1 MGGIDEGEAAR
12 GNYRLG
18 PSNAGKAAV
27 KAGDLAADL
36 AERVAVRPRV
46 PDILLSAPRGT
57 LRPRVQGKFLFLG
70 DEKHYVR
77 GVTYGTFR
85 PDASG
90 NEFPDPETVERDF
103 AQMAANGLN
112 AVRVFTAP
120 PRPLLDAAQ
129 RHGLHVMVGL
139 SAERY
144 VGFLIDKK
152 GAPDIEELVRAQVHS
167 CAGHPALLCYA
178 LGNEIPASMA
188 RWLGRER
195 QERYLERLFWA
206 VKAEDPEGLV
216 TYTNYPSTE
225 YLQLPFLDLVC
236 FNVYLESQERLQA
249 YLARLQNVA
258 GDRPLIMGEIG
269 LDSRSHGEEA
279 QSRMLDWQIRTTF
292 AAGCSGAFVFGWT
305 DEWHTGGA
313 DVEDWEFG
321 LTTRDRRP
329 KPALAAVREAFGQVP
344 FPADLDWPRVSVIV
358 CSRNGARTL
367 HDCFAGLSRLEYPD
381 FEVIVVDDGSTD
393 GTEAIVEEYG
403 FRVIRTDGWGLGA
416 ARNIGLEAATG
427 EIVAYLDDD
436 AYPDPHWLTYLAV
449 AFLTTPHAGM
459 GGPNIP
465 PAGNGAVADSVANA
479 PGGPVHVLLS
489 DAEAEHIP
497 GCNLAFRKSSL
508 EAIGGFDPRF
518 HVAGDDV
525 DVCWR
530 LREEGST
537 LGFCPSAVVWHH
549 RRNSIRAYWRQQ
561 RGYGKAEALLE
572 QKWPDKYNASGHVH
586 WSGRVYTNSSVAR
599 ILAGA
604 GRIYHGT
611 WGNAPFQ
618 PLYQAA
624 PHVVWSLPGLP
635 DWYLLIGVLAALSAL
650 GVLWAPLLFLIPVL
664 GLAVSASLV
673 HAWLSAAS
681 ASVGGKPRSRAGRF
695 RLRALRAFLH
705 LLQPMARLSG
715 RVRGGLVRWRRR
727 GQAGLAVPRRRTS
740 GTWSERWLPLDQRL
754 GHIESVLRG
763 GGVAVRRGGAHDRWD
778 LEVRTGPLGVAR
790 LIMGLEDHA
799 LSKQLVRLR
808 WWPRCSAAGVWM
820 AALFAAPSTWAAL
833 DGAWAASA
841 FLAAVPLAIALRGFQ
856 DCAAAMGAIAHALT
870 TGREAS
876 TAQEPAP
883 TPRFEGT
890 EIAAR
895 QTP

>member
-1 MGGIDEGEAAR
+1 M
-12 GNYRLG
+12 RLRE
-18 PSNAGKAAV
+18 PAGQ
-27 KAGDLAADL
+27 LAAP
-36 AERVAVRPRV
+36 VAVRPRLPEIFSGV
-46 PDILLSAPRGT
+46 PRAMP
-57 LRPRVQGKFLFLG
+57 RPRVHGKFLFLG
-70 DEKHYVR
+70 EEKLYIR

-90 NEFPDPETVERDF
+90 NEFPELEVVERDF

-120 PRPLLDAAQ
+120 PRPLLDAAE

-152 GAPDIEELVRAQVHS
+152 GAPDIEELVREQVRA

-178 LGNEIPASMA
+178 VGNEIPASIA
-188 RWLGRER
+188 RWLGRKR
-195 QERYLERLFWA
+195 LERYLERLCWA

-236 FNVYLESQERLQA
+236 VNVYLESQERLQA

-279 QSRMLDWQIRTTF
+279 QSRMLDWQIQTTF
-292 AAGCSGAFVFGWT
+292 AAGCAGAFVFGWT

-321 LTTRDRRP
+321 LTTRARSP
-329 KPALAAVREAFGQVP
+329 KPALAAVRAAFGRVP
-344 FPADLDWPRVSVIV
+344 FPEDLDCPRVSVIV

-367 HDCFAGLSRLEYPD
+367 HNCFEGLSWVEYPNY
-381 FEVIVVDDGSTD
+381 EVIVVDDGSTD
-393 GTEAIVEEYG
+393 GTGAIAREYG
-403 FRVIRTDGWGLGA
+403 FRVIRADGVGLGA
-416 ARNIGLEAATG
+416 ARNIGLEAAKG
-427 EIVAYLDDD
+427 EIVAYLDDE
-436 AYPDPHWLTYLAV
+436 AYPDPHWLTYLAA
-449 AFLTTPHAGM
+449 AFLTTSHAGI

-465 PAGNGAVADSVANA
+465 PPGNGFVADSVANS

-497 GCNLAFRKSSL
+497 GCNLAFRKGAL
-508 EAIGGFDPRF
+508 QAIGGFDPRF
-518 HVAGDDV
+518 RVAGDDV

-537 LGFCPSAVVWHH
+537 LGFSPAAVVWHH
-549 RRNSIRAYWRQQ
+549 RRNSIRAYWKQQ

-572 QKWPDKYNASGHVH
+572 QKWPEKYNANGHVH
-586 WSGRVYTNSSVAR
+586 WSGRVYTNSTVAR
-599 ILAGA
+599 ILGGA

-611 WGNAPFQ
+611 WGSAPFQ

-624 PHVVWSLPGLP
+624 PRVAWSLPGLP
-635 DWYLLIGVLAALSAL
+635 DWYLLVGALAAFSAL
-650 GVLWAPLLFLIPVL
+650 GLLWAPMLFLIPAL

-681 ASVGGKPRSRAGRF
+681 TPLGGRPRSRAGRF
-695 RLRALRAFLH
+695 RFRVLTAFLH

-715 RVRGGLVRWRRR
+715 RMRGGLAPWRRR
-727 GQAGLAVPRRRTS
+727 GQMGLALPRRRTS
-740 GTWSERWLPLDQRL
+740 GFWSERWRPLEERL
-754 GHIESVLRG
+754 RQIEAVLREDGVPVLRG
-763 GGVAVRRGGAHDRWD
+763 GDHDRWD
-778 LEVRTGPLGVAR
+778 LQVRTGPLGVAR

-799 LSKQLVRLR
+799 LGKQLVRLR
-808 WWPRCSAAGVWM
+808 WWPRWSTAGVWVG
-820 AALFAAPSTWAAL
+820 ALFAAPVVWAGL
-833 DGAWAASA
+833 DGAWAAFA
-841 FLAAVPLAIALRGFQ
+841 LLATVPLAISFRAFQ

-870 TGREAS
+870 TSSDPS
-876 TAQEPAP
+876 TAQEAAP

-895 QTP
+895 QTS